1 MESIPF
7 DLYRFAV
14 ITYEHDHY
22 TDSTSTF
29 REKSRKYL
37 QELGYVMVVGD
48 ISADKNSSYEDWW
61 VHPELVDVS
70 ILSQMQNSGT
80 ETKKAE
86 DYMLG
91 KL

>member
-1 MESIPF
+1 MPF
-7 DLYRFAV
+7 DKYRFAV

-22 TDSTSTF
+22 NDTSKTF
-29 REKSRKYL
+29 RDSSRKYL
-37 QELGYVMVVGD
+37 QERGYELVVGD

-61 VHPELVDVS
+61 VHPELVSRNIID
-70 ILSQMQNSGT
+70 QMQDLSEG
-80 ETKKAE
+80 TKKAE